1 MNTSGAVGAMAPI
14 RRDSLYN
21 RGMTAIDLDSFP
33 LCRYFLSKYLAN
45 REDRTNF
52 PPDQCPGILERYEEI
67 FPSALDTLKLDKEA
81 LKSRSEFDFAHATP
95 ANLESGIAVLRAVT
109 ALRMQQ
115 FSGIRLL
122 NPPGADLCCERDGRT
137 VCCEVKSITKQ
148 SSPREGFFFADQ
160 VYEKILENI
169 AHARKQLAA
178 TAAKLGGAVKMFVC
192 VSNWFDQAI
201 YLTEQDYQYVV
212 NRLEKDKLEGEDNY
226 QESLKGID
234 ALFFATKFGQMF
246 WFVSDELRAS
256 GFGSGIQQVASPSVV
271 EEKKN

>member
-1 MNTSGAVGAMAPI
+1 M
-14 RRDSLYN
+14 RLYN
-21 RGMTAIDLDSFP
+21 RGMTAVDLDSFP
-33 LCRYFLSKYLAN
+33 LCRYFFSDYIAN
-45 REDRTNF
+45 REDPTNF
-52 PPDQCPGILERYEEI
+52 PPDQVPGVLERYEEI
-67 FPSALDTLKLDKEA
+67 FRSALHTLKLEKKA

-95 ANLESGIAVLRAVT
+95 ANLESGIAVLRAVE
-109 ALRMQQ
+109 ALRLQQ
-115 FSGIRLL
+115 FSGIKLL
-122 NPPGADLCCERDGRT
+122 DPPGADLLCENDGRK

-148 SSPREGFFFADQ
+148 SSPRDGFFFADQ
-160 VYEKILENI
+160 LYEKILENI
-169 AHARKQLAA
+169 GHARKQLEA

-234 ALFFATKFGQMF
+234 AVFFAAKFGQMF

-256 GFGSGIQQVASPSVV
+256 GFGGGMQQMAPTSGTV
-271 EEKKN
+271 EKKAGG